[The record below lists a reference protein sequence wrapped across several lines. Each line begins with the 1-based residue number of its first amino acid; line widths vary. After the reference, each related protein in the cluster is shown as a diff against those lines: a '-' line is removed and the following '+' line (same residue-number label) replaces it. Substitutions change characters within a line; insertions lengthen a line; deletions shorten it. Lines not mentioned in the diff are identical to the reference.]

1 MLCEHKFQKVTVN
14 KSIISFLP
22 LLFSFIIS
30 LFIKK
35 YNNYTLTIYFYVIL
49 YLQQLNLS
57 NTLILF

>member
-14 KSIISFLP
+14 KGVISFLP